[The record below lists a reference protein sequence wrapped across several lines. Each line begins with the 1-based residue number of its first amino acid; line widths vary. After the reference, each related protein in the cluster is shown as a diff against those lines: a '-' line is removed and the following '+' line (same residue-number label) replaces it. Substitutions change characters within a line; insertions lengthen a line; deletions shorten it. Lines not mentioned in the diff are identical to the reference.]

1 MSAFVSNTLPIFQLI
16 LAFCNLC
23 VLLYAFKG
31 FITKPQNSL
40 KEDVEELKVWK
51 KTVET
56 WRTGCS
62 IRFENQDKSH
72 RVTQKALLALIDKEV
87 EDQVAEGKSP
97 AKELV
102 EARQDLYQHLFDK

>member
-1 MSAFVSNTLPIFQLI
+1 MNAFATNALPIFQLI

-40 KEDVEELKVWK
+40 KEDVEELKAWK
-51 KTVET
+51 KMIET
-56 WRTGCS
+56 WRAGCS
-62 IRFENQDKSH
+62 IRFESQDKSN

-87 EDQVAEGKSP
+87 QDQVAAGKDP
-97 AKELV
+97 AKELID
-102 EARQDLYQHLFDK
+102 ARQDLYTHLFDK